1 MIGDASSHQPSDGLT
16 GLRVALAFEIE
27 REDRRDPR
35 DPLRAQLDDRRA
47 DQPLHDLGL
56 AGGLATEQ
64 PVRQIQQPRLRTIPG
79 DGDHERTEV
88 VERAFQRADHRVHDS
103 HGLLGQPADRG

>member
-1 MIGDASSHQPSDGLT
+1 MIGDPRTHQASDGLT
-16 GLRVALAFEIE
+16 GLRVALAFQIE

-35 DPLRAQLDDRRA
+35 DPLRSQLGDRRT

-56 AGGLATEQ
+56 AGGLATQQ

-79 DGDHERTEV
+79 DGDHERTEI
-88 VERAFQRADHRVHDS
+88 VERAFQRADHLVHDS
-103 HGLLGQPADRG
+103 DGLLGQPADRG